1 MNYAT
6 DIKAMA
12 LAKPRNDDYEEVDWL
27 RCICILL
34 VVTFHIVYIEQQ
46 YAAIYAIVG
55 IFHVPVFLVI
65 SGYLAN
71 VDRPLPKL
79 WRSIFPWVISY
90 AIMELCYI
98 LAASQLPVSDHVD
111 GLSFRKI
118 AVMLLLHPIGI
129 YWYLHTL
136 LLCYAF
142 LYLTRRLT
150 WLSHGNQSLV
160 FLTMSFL
167 SNSLGLLS
175 VTHALYFLLGA
186 LLRSFGFQMRSFRPS
201 VIAIFPFL
209 WVVFHCFSN
218 PTLSGSL
225 LGFVFVI
232 LTICVLVVCLR
243 YIKGSIRRFAL
254 KVGRNTL
261 PILLFSPIFTF
272 LAKFYQN
279 QLLIIDPSGILF
291 LVVTL
296 ALTCYVSLLL
306 WRVIMFI
313 ILFVRNTQVSQAPL
327 DLEVNEDKEDKEVK
341 EDKDNT

>member
-6 DIKAMA
+6 DIKAVA

-55 IFHVPVFLVI
+55 IFHVPVFLII

-71 VDRPLPKL
+71 VERPLPKL
-79 WRSIFPWVISY
+79 WRSISPWVISY

-98 LAASQLPVSDHVD
+98 LAASRLPVSDHID
-111 GLSFRKI
+111 GLSFYGIAKI
-118 AVMLLLHPIGI
+118 LLVHPIGI

-142 LYLTRRLT
+142 LYLSRRLT
-150 WLSHGNQSLV
+150 WLSNGNQLLV
-160 FLTMSFL
+160 FLTLCFL
-167 SNSLGLLS
+167 SNTLDMLS
-175 VTHALYFLLGA
+175 VTNALYFLLGA
-186 LLRSFGFQMRSFRPS
+186 LLRSYGFQIRSFRPS

-209 WVVFHCFSN
+209 WVIFSSVSN
-218 PTLSGSL
+218 PPLSSSL

-232 LTICVLVVCLR
+232 LTICFLVVCLR
-243 YIKGSIRRFAL
+243 YIRGSIRRIAL
-254 KVGRNTL
+254 MIGRNTL
-261 PILLFSPIFTF
+261 PILLFSPIITF

-279 QLLIIDPSGILF
+279 QLLNIDPSGILF
-291 LVVTL
+291 LSATL
-296 ALTCYVSLLL
+296 VFTCYASLLI
-306 WRVIMFI
+306 WRVALCI
-313 ILFVRNTQVSQAPL
+313 ILFITSSPTLHCRQA
-327 DLEVNEDKEDKEVK
+327 NQ
-341 EDKDNT
+341 